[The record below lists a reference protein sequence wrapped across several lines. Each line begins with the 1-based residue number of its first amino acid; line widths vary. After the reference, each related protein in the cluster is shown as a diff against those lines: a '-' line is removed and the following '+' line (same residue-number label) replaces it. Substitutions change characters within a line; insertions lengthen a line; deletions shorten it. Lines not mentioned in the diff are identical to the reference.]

1 MQTQFHNDALLVAP
15 RNQVG
20 GYADPPE
27 KIQIDRTG
35 ASRAGLEWP
44 AEAVVNLRLL
54 AKGVGWA
61 LVIEGTTALGVCGL
75 WYLCHLRL

>member
-1 MQTQFHNDALLVAP
+1 MQTQFLNDALLVAP
-15 RNQVG
+15 RIQVG
-20 GYADPPE
+20 SYADPPE
-27 KIQIDRTG
+27 KIQIERTG
-35 ASRAGLEWP
+35 ASRAGFEWP

-61 LVIEGTTALGVCGL
+61 LAIEGTTALSVCAV